1 MPVAREI
8 AIAPVQ
14 GLDRGRRHGRTAP
27 FAVMSSTSADSFS
40 SSTRTA
46 ARSSTLAV
54 STAISDYGRT

>member
-1 MPVAREI
+1 
-8 AIAPVQ
+8 
-14 GLDRGRRHGRTAP
+14 
-27 FAVMSSTSADSFS
+27 MSSTSANSFS